1 MSLIAELTIR
11 GRRGATVARRGFG
24 ALEGYEAQI
33 SANADDA
40 VEYLN
45 TGDVALNGVGGHL
58 PLGYDS
64 LIGLTIAEGATL
76 VALRFPG
83 VMLAQGTPISL
94 VRLRFVA
101 SNGNTTPVVLRVWC
115 EAADNSAAITTASG
129 SISAREKTTAF
140 YDWSPAAW
148 SVNQDDEATRTDALA
163 PLVQEVVNRA
173 GWASGNALTFL
184 IELSPENTDTESPR
198 RRAYSYEASSDAAAR
213 VSINAI
219 EAPPPPPPP
228 PPGGF
233 GDGIELFGVEGNE
246 AYNPATPTLKDG
258 TSVTGQMADDLAAYV
273 YWRENQGS
281 AVSTTRLASVLGG
294 SNMYSVARNG
304 QLAYDTVVR
313 MFRMTGDLED
323 LDFLCIS
330 FDALRNT
337 LDTGGPNGTPQ
348 IEWNSGWSVGG
359 LIESA
364 CGGGDDPWNPYRKL
378 NCDSAGG
385 GTDLVRLNSVKLYSM
400 IAEFTWMLHINQ
412 GKTSPGGVNYGT
424 RLTYWKARLEE
435 HVRAWSE
442 TTAAC
447 WAVNNYKGVDGSS
460 GSGIPNVGG
469 SRFRQDWGKY
479 PYVTRD
485 EGHAG
490 WNTVML
496 HRYVGL
502 LGVHA
507 SLDIPNP
514 ADALAAAGHILTA
527 IRENGS
533 YNDCS
538 NADHGD
544 SLVMTWTNPFTGDS
558 TVPMRMTY
566 TGYLGATLLQV
577 WLTGAYRTTWTLN
590 DMQRLGSAFAWAHD
604 GTSGATHGNITRG
617 VAQCGLDAASDGGRS
632 ASDNSVRG
640 MAALPIVFDPGGS
653 KMSDIAANLVT
664 LSGGATPDRAATH
677 SALFLREALLAVG
690 DLE

>member
-1 MSLIAELTIR
+1 MSVLAELAIR
-11 GRRGATVARRGFG
+11 ARGSRYAARIGGSLDSF
-24 ALEGYEAQI
+24 ETQI
-33 SANADDA
+33 SAGADDA
-40 VEYLN
+40 VEYLF
-45 TGDVALNGVGGHL
+45 TGSVALDGSPL
-58 PLGYDS
+58 PLGFDGA
-64 LIGLTIAEGATL
+64 IGLAEGKTL
-76 VALRFPG
+76 VAFRFPG
-83 VMLAQGTPISL
+83 VLLAQGSPVAL
-94 VRLRFVA
+94 ARLRLVS

-184 IELSPENTDTESPR
+184 IELSPANTDTESPR
-198 RRAYSYEASSDAAAR
+198 RRAYSYEADPNASAR
-213 VSINAI
+213 VNINAI
-219 EAPPPPPPP
+219 EAPEPPPPP

-281 AVSTTRLASVLGG
+281 AVSSTRLASVLGG
-294 SNMYSVARNG
+294 SNTYSVSRNG
-304 QLAYDTVVR
+304 QLAYDTVAR
-313 MFRMTGDLED
+313 MFRMTGDLRD
-323 LDFLCIS
+323 LDFMCGA
-330 FDALRNT
+330 FDNLQAT
-337 LDTGGPNGTPQ
+337 FDDGGGQ
-348 IEWNSGWSVGG
+348 VAWSGCSVGG
-359 LIESA
+359 LIESC
-364 CGGGDDPWNPYRKL
+364 CGNDDPWSPYRKHL
-378 NCDSAGG
+378 GSLGSGG
-385 GTDLVRLNSVKLYSM
+385 TGIFTDLVRLNNIKLYAM
-400 IAEFTWMLHINQ
+400 IAEFAWMLHVNA
-412 GKTSPGGVNYGT
+412 GKTSPGSVNYAT
-424 RLTYWKARLEE
+424 RLTYWKNRLED
-435 HVRAWSE
+435 HVKAWSE
-442 TTAAC
+442 ATSAC
-447 WAVNNYKGVDGSS
+447 WAVNNYKGVDGDS
-460 GSGIPNVGG
+460 GQSGIPNVPS
-469 SRFRQDWGKY
+469 SRQRQAWGKY

-496 HRYVGL
+496 HRYIGL
-502 LGVHA
+502 LGLHA
-507 SLDIPNP
+507 GLDIPNP
-514 ADALAAAGHILTA
+514 ADALAAAQNILTA
-527 IRENGS
+527 IRANGS
-533 YNDCS
+533 YKDCS

-544 SLVMTWTNPFTGDS
+544 SLVMTWTNPFRGNT
-558 TVPMRMTY
+558 TTPMRMTY

-577 WLTGAYRTTWTLN
+577 WLTGAYRTTWTLD
-590 DMQRLGSAFAWAHD
+590 DMRRLGSAFAWAHD

-653 KMSDIAANLVT
+653 KMSSVAANLVT